1 MITGPVY
8 KEFIDALGPLAENV
22 TSATWWHWATPFKSD
37 DVFGTTKEFYDD
49 VVKATGGTEPDYVHA
64 SSAAALVVLQ
74 KAIEKAGSL
83 DRQPCARRSPSSTS

>member
-49 VVKATGGTEPDYVHA
+49 VVKASGRHRARLRPCRPRPR
-64 SSAAALVVLQ
+64 LVVLQ

-83 DRQPCARRSPSSTS
+83 DRDGCARR